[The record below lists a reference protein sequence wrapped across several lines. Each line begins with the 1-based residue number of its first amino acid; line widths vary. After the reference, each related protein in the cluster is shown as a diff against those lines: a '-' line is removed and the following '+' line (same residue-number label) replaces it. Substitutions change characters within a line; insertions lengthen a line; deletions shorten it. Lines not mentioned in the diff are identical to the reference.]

1 LFRGCRYGHD
11 TSNIAESLNQVL
23 RFDQELPVVEMLDNL
38 WHRVMEK
45 RARRLQAASKALA
58 QGLSATPWVEGKV
71 EEART
76 WALANTVQVS
86 SPIEGRVV
94 QPNGSIHLV
103 NTAARVCSCRRYQEN
118 GIPCGHAMTL
128 IFAIG
133 DAIAPYLPEELSVG
147 RWVATYATPL
157 PPVDVSVLAV
167 LEDEVCEPPMTRI
180 PRGRPK
186 KERVR
191 REDVRRPRGRRLR
204 RDHGGLLPLGAIV
217 AAVPDFVRSR
227 CSTCGEP
234 GHNARRCRRPH
245 Q

>member
-1 LFRGCRYGHD
+1 
-11 TSNIAESLNQVL
+11 
-23 RFDQELPVVEMLDNL
+23 MLDSL

-45 RARRLQAASKALA
+45 RAQRLLIASKALEE
-58 QGLSATPWVEGKV
+58 GLVTTPWVEGKV

-76 WALANTVQVS
+76 WALANTVQIS
-86 SPIEGRVV
+86 SPFEGRVV
-94 QPNGSIHLV
+94 QPNGNIYLV
-103 NTAARVCSCRRYQEN
+103 NTTARTCSCRRYQEN

-128 IFAIG
+128 ILAIG
-133 DAIAPYLPEELSVG
+133 ASITPYLLEELSAA
-147 RWVATYATPL
+147 RWAATYASPL
-157 PPVDVSVLAV
+157 PPIDISGLAI
-167 LEDEVCEPPMTRI
+167 LEDEVCEPPVTRV

-191 REDVRRPRGRRLR
+191 REDVRRPRGRRLI
-204 RDHGGLLPLGAIV
+204 RDHGGLLPLGAVV
-217 AAVPDFVRSR
+217 AAVPDSVRSR